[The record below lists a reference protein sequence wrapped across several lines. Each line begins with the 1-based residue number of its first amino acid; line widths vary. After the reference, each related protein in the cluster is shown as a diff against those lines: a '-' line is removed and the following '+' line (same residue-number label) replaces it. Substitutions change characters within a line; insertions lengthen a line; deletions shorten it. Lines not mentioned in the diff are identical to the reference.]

1 MNYLLLIQVAGI
13 AVGIILILTAAHY
26 RKGGVASFRK
36 DRPWSRSGFNPLYPF
51 ELKKNRDLWTPG
63 GYKLHIVD
71 LTLFIVGIISGA
83 ITAIID
89 IIRG

>member
-1 MNYLLLIQVAGI
+1 LNYLLLIQVVCT
-13 AVGIILILTAAHY
+13 AVGIIFILTAAHY
-26 RKGGVASFRK
+26 RKGSMASIWMDK
-36 DRPWSRSGFNPLYPF
+36 PWSRSGFNPLYPF
-51 ELKKNRDLWTPG
+51 GLKKNRDRWTPG
-63 GYKLHIVD
+63 GYKLHVMG